1 MRFLGDHPVASFF
14 ALTLSLSWAVWIP
27 GTLWLPD
34 SSLPAVLVGSFG
46 PAVAAALLVRA
57 QGRSL
62 RAWVV
67 DMARFRV
74 GARWWLVA
82 LGLPVAVA
90 VVNATFFAVLVGGL
104 EYSVLPRRIV
114 LWVTNL
120 VPVMVLGGGNEE
132 PGWRG
137 YALPYLQRSHD
148 ALTASIA
155 IGVVWAVWHLP
166 LFVLPGGYYA
176 GRPFHLYL
184 PMVVSLSVLLTWQ
197 YNSTDGSVPVAM
209 LFHAGVN
216 TASVLV
222 PASLGAL
229 NLEPTRLL
237 HMRARL
243 ICFAL
248 VAVALVAYYGRETL
262 SAGGKRTPEAEGPD
276 AAADPAAGVAD
287 APDP

>member
-1 MRFLGDHPVASFF
+1 MDLVRTRPVASFF
-14 ALTLSLSWAVWIP
+14 ALALALSWAVWIP
-27 GTLWLPD
+27 GTLWLPE
-34 SSLPAVLVGSFG
+34 SSVVTVMVGSFG

-62 RAWVV
+62 RAWVG

-82 LGLPVAVA
+82 LGLPVLVAGVNA
-90 VVNATFFAVLVGGL
+90 VVFTVFVGDL
-104 EYSVLPRRIV
+104 DFSTLPRRV
-114 LWVTNL
+114 GLWAANL
-120 VPVMVLGGGNEE
+120 VPVMLVGGGNEE

-148 ALTASIA
+148 ALTASLV
-155 IGVVWAVWHLP
+155 IGVAWAVWHLP

-176 GRPFHLYL
+176 GKPFSLYL
-184 PMVVSLSVLLTWQ
+184 PMVASLSVILTWL

-216 TASVLV
+216 TASALI
-222 PASLGAL
+222 PASLGVL
-229 NLEPTRLL
+229 NQGSARLL

-243 ICFAL
+243 VCFAL
-248 VAVALVAYYGRETL
+248 IAVALTAYYGPETL
-262 SAGGKRTPEAEGPD
+262 AAGRKRTFEFDEADSTDGRAARVGDVTD
-276 AAADPAAGVAD
+276 A
-287 APDP
+287 